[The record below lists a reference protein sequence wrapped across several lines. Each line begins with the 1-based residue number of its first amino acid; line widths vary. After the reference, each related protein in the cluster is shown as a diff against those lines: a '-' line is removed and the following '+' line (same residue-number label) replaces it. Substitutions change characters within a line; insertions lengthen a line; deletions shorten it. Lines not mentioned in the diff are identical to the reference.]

1 MFHISNF
8 IKQQWLAFILIVGF
22 GLYLLYGVQKKNEL
36 LIEKTRLEKEIKI
49 LEQRE
54 ELHWNKLDSLKLD
67 NKTIIQKQKTLIQ
80 IEHDTIKVIDTI
92 AFSKLQEFFSNR
104 YYQKDSV
111 E

>member
-1 MFHISNF
+1 MNF
-8 IKQQWLAFILIVGF
+8 IKQQWLGFVLIVIF
-22 GLYLLYGVQKKNEL
+22 VLYLLYGVQKKNEL
-36 LIEKTRLEKEIKI
+36 LIEKTRLEKEIKV
-49 LEQRE
+49 LKQRE
-54 ELHWNKLDSLKLD
+54 ELHWNKLDSLKSD

-80 IEHDTIKVIDTI
+80 IEHDTIKIIDTI